1 LYTYDICNLLLVFL
15 LLYVSYRRL
24 LIPTN
29 IFLFLMVTSFTP
41 FFLNNFLFPA
51 SYMPDQFT
59 YLHTAQKLRNFDF
72 SVLNSK
78 SYLNIQVKTAGLLF
92 ALSPIPFLET
102 VYSLAICNRFVYS
115 ALSIWLYSQKNL
127 RGWPL
132 LFFLSYPSLILY
144 SSLSLRDTFV
154 MTFMVIATIFF
165 IEKKWVFASLAFV
178 LLCFLKPQNGILL
191 FLFFAIYAVLKP
203 SDFLLQH
210 KFIILSS
217 IGLSLFFF
225 SPVVMK
231 ELNDFREIMFIQNGG
246 QLIDYTPIQ
255 TVADAIKIGLASSLN
270 FFMKPLPW
278 LAEGAFQKIQAAE
291 NIFIAF
297 LVVFFLSYAAKTDKN
312 IALTWSLLLLVS
324 MSVYSIVVFNYGS
337 AVRYKMPFVVVFFV
351 GLSYD
356 YFRSTGLYLDRYLS
370 AKKWTIKLK

>member
-1 LYTYDICNLLLVFL
+1 
-15 LLYVSYRRL
+15 
-24 LIPTN
+24 
-29 IFLFLMVTSFTP
+29 
-41 FFLNNFLFPA
+41 
-51 SYMPDQFT
+51 MPDQFT